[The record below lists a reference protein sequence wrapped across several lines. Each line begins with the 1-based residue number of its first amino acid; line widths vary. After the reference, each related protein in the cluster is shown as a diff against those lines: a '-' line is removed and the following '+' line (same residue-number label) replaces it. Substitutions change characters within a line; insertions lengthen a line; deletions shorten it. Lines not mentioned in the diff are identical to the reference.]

1 MEAASSII
9 KKKPNNDGV
18 PLNHDSKEAKLEDLE
33 SSGTETEMKKMK
45 NRVSYSYTSLRD
57 IMPVLQNNNRNS
69 NNGNTASWNEISVNI
84 KNPLLKQAAMSYL
97 QPMSTSS
104 DSIIPNRGFFHN
116 LFGCFGCFGCICS
129 SLFHDGGE
137 EKEDNVD
144 S

>member
-9 KKKPNNDGV
+9 KKKPNNHGG
-18 PLNHDSKEAKLEDLE
+18 DLE
-33 SSGTETEMKKMK
+33 SSGIETEMKKIKKMK
-45 NRVSYSYTSLRD
+45 LMPRVPHSYTSLRD
-57 IMPVLQNNNRNS
+57 IMPLLQNNNRNS
-69 NNGNTASWNEISVNI
+69 NNGNTSSWNNEISVNI

-97 QPMSTSS
+97 QPMTTSS

-129 SLFHDGGE
+129 SLFHHGGE